1 MNSKY
6 VEQRCRKREIQKTGY
21 AVALQAGENLMSA
34 ETWSADSIVIGQ

>member
-6 VEQRCRKREIQKTGY
+6 VEQTCGKHEIRNTGY
-21 AVALQAGENLMSA
+21 AVALEVGENLMSS